1 MRFGASEYGV
11 DELFVPKINGY
22 YVSPS
27 TFITDVRRS
36 VKSRLKLYQPQHSI
50 TKVGDQ
56 ALLDHDRT
64 QAELSAA
71 IEKGSPFAAGRLGT
85 VEGDLVS
92 WGIRNPNKRI
102 PEALLR
108 NAKTLAGIYPA
119 TQAGASQFADR
130 YINSVSQL
138 DFLGLRNHHFF
149 GGYFDMEKSV
159 VEKAQPSY
167 LCSIDELSPLGD
179 SDSWVQHL
187 AGRKVLVIHPFSKT
201 IEHQYRQNRLGLFPN
216 KNWLPEFDLQ
226 MYKPFQT
233 SGERIPLGIPSSW
246 GNAVDV
252 MLDDISELQF
262 DIALISAGGYGLPLA
277 TGLKQNGRMAIHVGG
292 VLQLFFGIRGG
303 RWDSVTGQYDSLS
316 LYHTDSWV
324 RPLKEETPEWSK
336 SIEGGAY
343 W

>member
-1 MRFGASEYGV
+1 M
-11 DELFVPKINGY
+11 FVPKINGY

-27 TFITDVRRS
+27 TFLTDVRRS
-36 VKSRLKLYQPQHSI
+36 VKSRLNLYKPQHSI

-56 ALLDHDRT
+56 PLLDHGRT
-64 QAELSAA
+64 QAELSTALD
-71 IEKGSPFAAGRLGT
+71 KGFPFAAGRLGT
-85 VEGDLVS
+85 VEGDLLS
-92 WGIRNPNKRI
+92 WRILSPNKRV

-119 TQAGASQFADR
+119 TQPGAADFAHR

-138 DFLGLRNHHFF
+138 DFLGLRNHYFF

-159 VEKAQPSY
+159 VQAANPSH

-187 AGRKVLVIHPFSKT
+187 AGRRVLIIHPFIKT
-201 IEHQYRQNRLGLFPN
+201 IEHQYRHNRFRLFPN

-226 MYKPFQT
+226 LYKPFQT
-233 SGERIPLGIPSSW
+233 SGERVPSGSPSSW
-246 GNAVDV
+246 ISALDM
-252 MLDDISELQF
+252 MLDDISKHKF

-277 TGLKQNGRMAIHVGG
+277 AGIKQNGKVAIHVGG

-303 RWDSVTGQYDSLS
+303 RWDSVTSQYDSLS